1 MEVIEMAEEQNTNV
15 SETTTT
21 PKTYTEDEVMKLLQS
36 ESDKRVT
43 QALKKQ
49 QAKHDKELSLAA
61 LDADERMKVESA
73 DRIAELEQQLA
84 ELQAE
89 RNRSEMKTALAARG
103 LDVAF
108 ADILNVGDDVE
119 TAQAQIETL
128 DRIFKAA
135 VKAEIEQRLVS
146 NTPKGNGGKAPSITK
161 EAAKNMSVK
170 ELQTLKKSN
179 PDAYRNIYN

>member
-1 MEVIEMAEEQNTNV
+1 MEDNKNASV
-15 SETTTT
+15 ETTTNNTT
-21 PKTYTEDEVMKLLQS
+21 PKTYTEEEVMKLLQS

-103 LDVAF
+103 LDIAF
-108 ADILNVGDDVE
+108 ADILSVGDDVE
-119 TAQAQIETL
+119 AAQAQIEVL
-128 DRIFKAA
+128 DKIFKAA

-161 EAAKNMSVK
+161 ESAKTMSVK
-170 ELQTLKKSN
+170 ELQNLKKSN
-179 PDAYRNIYN
+179 PDAYRNLYN